1 MARSNSPRVLH
12 VAAEMYPW
20 VKTGGLADVLGAL
33 PASLVRAGVDARV
46 LLPGLPAF
54 RQALVD
60 AQSVATLAPRFGSDG
75 AELLRGTLP
84 LHGKQPLVAYLID
97 APALY
102 ARPGSPYGG
111 PDGVDWADNHRR
123 FALLGWVAAQ
133 LARGQLDAGWAAE
146 VLHAHDWHA
155 GLAPAYLRQTT
166 EPAGVASVFTIH
178 NLAFQGL
185 FPHHVLG
192 ELELPASLFT
202 IDGLEFHGQVSF
214 MKAGIQYADRVTT
227 VSPGYAREIQTP
239 EQGCGLD
246 GLLRHRS
253 GVVDGV
259 LNGVDPAVWSPA
271 RDPYLADGYTAR
283 SFAGKARLKAALQ
296 RELGLAERPKAL
308 VFGVVSRLTA
318 QKGLD
323 LLLQALPA
331 VAHVGGQLALL
342 GSGDPELEAAYAAA
356 AQAQPADCAVR
367 RGYDEA
373 LAHRIIAGADVI
385 VVPSRFEPCGLTQ
398 LYGLRY
404 GTLPLVRRVGGLA
417 DTVVDATPETIEEQR
432 GTGFVFLE
440 PTAAALSDAIKRAG
454 VLWQQRRT
462 WTQLMR
468 TAMRQDYSWDSAAAR
483 YAELYRG
490 LVN

>member
-1 MARSNSPRVLH
+1 MRRSSPLRVLH

-33 PASLVRAGVDARV
+33 PASLARAGADARV

-54 RQALVD
+54 TQALVD
-60 AQSVATLAPRFGSDG
+60 AQPVSTLERRFGSDG
-75 AELLRGTLP
+75 ATVLRGALP
-84 LHGKQPLVAYLID
+84 LHGKQRLMAYLIES
-97 APALY
+97 PALY
-102 ARPGSPYGG
+102 ERPGSPYGG
-111 PDGVDWADNHRR
+111 PDGADWPDNHRR

-133 LARGQLDAGWAAE
+133 LASGQLDAGWSAD

-155 GLAPAYLRQTT
+155 GLAPAYLRQVSGA
-166 EPAGVASVFTIH
+166 PSVATVFTIH

-185 FPHHVLG
+185 FPAHVLR
-192 ELELPASLFT
+192 ELALPPSAFT
-202 IDGLEFHGQVSF
+202 IEGLEFHGQVSF

-227 VSPGYAREIQTP
+227 VSPSYAREIQTT

-253 GVVDGV
+253 AVVDGV
-259 LNGVDPAVWSPA
+259 LNGVDPVVWNPA
-271 RDPYLADGYTAR
+271 RDPYLEDSYSTR
-283 SFAGKARLKAALQ
+283 SLAGKGRLKAALQ
-296 RELGLAERPKAL
+296 RELGLAEQPGAL

-331 VAHVGGQLALL
+331 VARVGGQLALL
-342 GSGDPELEAAYAAA
+342 GNGDPDLERAFEAAAL
-356 AQAQPADCAVR
+356 AQPTRCAVR

-385 VVPSRFEPCGLTQ
+385 AVPSRFEPCGLTQ

-404 GTLPLVRRVGGLA
+404 GSLPLVRRVGGLA
-417 DTVVDATPETIEEQR
+417 DTVVDATPQTIDEQR

-440 PTAAALSDAIKRAG
+440 PTSAALSDAIERAG
-454 VLWQQRRT
+454 ALWQQRKT

-468 TAMRQDYSWDSAAAR
+468 TAMRQDFSWDAAAAR
-483 YAELYRG
+483 YAEMYRT
-490 LVN
+490 LVT

>member
-1 MARSNSPRVLH
+1 VPRASPLRVLH

-33 PASLVRAGVDARV
+33 PASLARAGADARV

-54 RQALVD
+54 KRALID
-60 AQSVATLAPRFGSDG
+60 AETVGTPERRFGSEDVQV
-75 AELLRGTLP
+75 LRGALP
-84 LHGKQPLVAYLID
+84 LHGKRRLVAYLID

-111 PDGVDWADNHRR
+111 PDGADWPDNHRR

-133 LARGQLDAGWAAE
+133 LATGQLDAGWSAD

-155 GLAPAYLRQTT
+155 GLAPAYLRQA
-166 EPAGVASVFTIH
+166 PDAANVATVFTIH

-185 FPHHVLG
+185 FPAHVLS
-192 ELELPASLFT
+192 ELALPPSAFS
-202 IDGLEFHGQVSF
+202 IDGLEFHGKVSF

-227 VSPGYAREIQTP
+227 VSPSYAREIQTP

-253 GVVDGV
+253 DVIDGV
-259 LNGVDPAVWSPA
+259 LNGVDPAVWNPGKDAYLEDSYSTRSPA
-271 RDPYLADGYTAR
+271 
-283 SFAGKARLKAALQ
+283 GKGRLKAALQ
-296 RELGLAERPKAL
+296 RELGLAEQPSAL
-308 VFGVVSRLTA
+308 VFCVVSRLTA

-331 VAHVGGQLALL
+331 VAGSGGQLALL
-342 GSGDPELEAAYAAA
+342 GSGDPELEAAFEGV
-356 AQAQPADCAVR
+356 AQAEPARFAVR

-417 DTVVDATPETIEEQR
+417 DTVVDATPQSIEEQR
-432 GTGFVFLE
+432 ATGFVFVE
-440 PTAAALSDAIKRAG
+440 PTSAALSDAIRRAG
-454 VLWQQRRT
+454 GLWQQRKT

-468 TAMRQDYSWDSAAAR
+468 TAMRQDFSWDTAAAR
-483 YAELYRG
+483 YAELYRA
-490 LVN
+490 LVT

>member
-1 MARSNSPRVLH
+1 MPRSTPLRVLH

-33 PASLVRAGVDARV
+33 PASLARAGADARV
-46 LLPGLPAF
+46 LLPGLPPF

-60 AQSVATLAPRFGSDG
+60 VQTVSTLEPRFGTSG
-75 AELLRGTLP
+75 VQVLRGALP
-84 LHGKQPLVAYLID
+84 LHGKRRLVAYLID
-97 APALY
+97 APTLY

-111 PDGVDWADNHRR
+111 PDGADWPDNHRR
-123 FALLGWVAAQ
+123 FALLGWVAAE
-133 LARGQLDAGWAAE
+133 LAGGQLDAEWSAD

-155 GLAPAYLRQTT
+155 GLAPAYLRHAPGT
-166 EPAGVASVFTIH
+166 AKVAAVFTIH
-178 NLAFQGL
+178 NLAYQGL
-185 FPHHVLG
+185 FPAQVLTD
-192 ELELPASLFT
+192 LELPPSTFT
-202 IDGLEFHGQVSF
+202 IEGLEFHGQVSF

-227 VSPGYAREIQTP
+227 VSPSYAHEIQTP

-253 GVVDGV
+253 AVVDGV
-259 LNGVDPAVWSPA
+259 LNGVDAAVWNPA
-271 RDPYLADGYTAR
+271 RDPYLEDSYSTR
-283 SFAGKARLKAALQ
+283 SFAGKGRLKAALQ
-296 RELGLAERPKAL
+296 RELGLAEQPRAL
-308 VFGVVSRLTA
+308 VFGVVSRLTE

-323 LLLQALPA
+323 LLLQALPT

-342 GSGDPELEAAYAAA
+342 GSGDPGLEGAFAAA
-356 AQAQPADCAVR
+356 AQAQPTHCAVR

-417 DTVVDATPETIEEQR
+417 DTVVDATPQAIDEQQ
-432 GTGFVFLE
+432 GTGFVFVE
-440 PTAAALSDAIKRAG
+440 PSGAALSDAIKRAG
-454 VLWQQRRT
+454 ALWQQRKT

-468 TAMRQDYSWDSAAAR
+468 TAMRQDFSWDTAAAR
-483 YAELYRG
+483 YAELYRA
-490 LVN
+490 LVT

>member
-1 MARSNSPRVLH
+1 MPKSMPLRVLH

-33 PASLVRAGVDARV
+33 PASLARAGTDARV
-46 LLPGLPAF
+46 LLPGLPALV
-54 RQALVD
+54 QALVD
-60 AQSVATLAPRFGSDG
+60 PQAVAGIDQFGG
-75 AELLRGTLP
+75 ASLLRGALP
-84 LHGKQPLVAYLID
+84 LDGKRRLPAYLID

-111 PDGVDWADNHRR
+111 PDGLDWSDNHRR
-123 FALLGWVAAQ
+123 FGLLGWAAAA
-133 LARGQLDAGWAAE
+133 LARGQLDASWRAD

-155 GLAPAYLRQTT
+155 GLAPAYLRL
-166 EPAGVASVFTIH
+166 ASDRIATVFTIH
-178 NLAFQGL
+178 NLAYQGL
-185 FPHHVLG
+185 FPAEVLG
-192 ELELPASLFT
+192 ELMLPPSVFG
-202 IDGLEFHGQVSF
+202 IDGLEFHGKVSF

-227 VSPGYAREIQTP
+227 VSPSYALEIQTA

-259 LNGVDPAVWSPA
+259 LNGVDPAVWNPA
-271 RDPYLADGYTAR
+271 KDPYLKDGYSAR
-283 SFAGKARLKAALQ
+283 SFAGKARLKSALQ
-296 RELGLAERPKAL
+296 RELGLAEQPKAL
-308 VFGVVSRLTA
+308 LFGVVSRLTA

-323 LLLQALPA
+323 LLLHAMPA
-331 VAHVGGQLALL
+331 VERVGGQLALL
-342 GSGDPELEAAYAAA
+342 GSGDPVLERAFAAA
-356 AQAQPADCAVR
+356 AQAQPTLCAVR

-417 DTVVDATPETIEEQR
+417 DTVVDTTPETLTEQR
-432 GTGFVFLE
+432 ATGFVFVE
-440 PTAAALSDAIKRAG
+440 ATSAALSDAIKRAG
-454 VLWQQRRT
+454 VQWQQRKS
-462 WTQLMR
+462 WAQLMR
-468 TAMRQDYSWDSAAAR
+468 TAMRQDFSWDTAAGR
-483 YAELYRG
+483 YAELYRA
-490 LVN
+490 LLD

>member
-1 MARSNSPRVLH
+1 MPKLMPLRVLH

-33 PASLVRAGVDARV
+33 PASLARAGTDTRV
-46 LLPGLPAF
+46 LLPGLPALM
-54 RQALVD
+54 QALVD
-60 AQSVATLAPRFGSDG
+60 PQPVATIDHFGGGSV
-75 AELLRGTLP
+75 LRGALP
-84 LHGKQPLVAYLID
+84 LDGKRRLPAYLID
-97 APALY
+97 APTLY

-111 PDGVDWADNHRR
+111 PDGADWPDNHRR
-123 FALLGWVAAQ
+123 FALLGWAAAA
-133 LARGQLDAGWAAE
+133 LARGQLDAMWRAD

-155 GLAPAYLRQTT
+155 GLAPAYVRL
-166 EPAGVASVFTIH
+166 AGNRIATVFTIH
-178 NLAFQGL
+178 NLAYQGL
-185 FPHHVLG
+185 FPAEVLG
-192 ELELPASLFT
+192 ELMLPASAFG
-202 IDGLEFHGQVSF
+202 IDGLEFHGKVSF

-227 VSPGYAREIQTP
+227 VSPSYAREIQTP

-271 RDPYLADGYTAR
+271 KDPYLKDAYSVR

-296 RELGLAERPKAL
+296 RELGLAEQPKAL
-308 VFGVVSRLTA
+308 LFGVVSRLTA

-323 LLLQALPA
+323 LLLQAMPA

-342 GSGDPELEAAYAAA
+342 GSGDPALERAFEEAAR
-356 AQAQPADCAVR
+356 AQPTRCAVR

-417 DTVVDATPETIEEQR
+417 DTVVDTTPETLGEQR
-432 GTGFVFLE
+432 ATGFVFAE
-440 PTAAALSDAIKRAG
+440 ATAAALSDAIKRAG
-454 VLWQQRRT
+454 VHWQQHKT
-462 WTQLMR
+462 WSQLMR
-468 TAMRQDYSWDSAAAR
+468 TAMRQDFSWDTAAAR
-483 YAELYRG
+483 YAELYRA
-490 LVN
+490 LVG

>member
-1 MARSNSPRVLH
+1 MPCSSPLRVLH

-33 PASLVRAGVDARV
+33 PASLARAGVDARV

-54 RQALVD
+54 KQALVD
-60 AQSVATLAPRFGSDG
+60 AQPVSTLEPRFGSHG
-75 AELLRGTLP
+75 VTVLRGALP
-84 LHGKQPLVAYLID
+84 LQGRRRLVAYLID
-97 APALY
+97 APTLY

-111 PDGVDWADNHRR
+111 LDGADWPDNHRR

-133 LARGQLDAGWAAE
+133 LARGQLDAGWSAD

-155 GLAPAYLRQTT
+155 GLAPAYLRQA
-166 EPAGVASVFTIH
+166 PGAANVATVFTIH

-185 FPHHVLG
+185 FPSQVLG
-192 ELELPASLFT
+192 ELALPPSAFT
-202 IDGLEFHGQVSF
+202 IEGLEFHGQVSF

-227 VSPGYAREIQTP
+227 VSPSYAREIQTP

-259 LNGVDPAVWSPA
+259 LNGVDPAVWNPA
-271 RDPYLADGYTAR
+271 RDPYLEDSYSTR
-283 SFAGKARLKAALQ
+283 SFAGKGRLKAALQ
-296 RELGLAERPKAL
+296 RELGLAEQPRAL

-331 VAHVGGQLALL
+331 MAHVGGQLALL
-342 GSGDPELEAAYAAA
+342 GSGDPQLEGAFEAA
-356 AQAQPADCAVR
+356 AQAQPTHCAVR

-404 GTLPLVRRVGGLA
+404 GTLPLVRSVGGLA
-417 DTVVDATPETIEEQR
+417 DTVVDATPQTIDEQR

-440 PTAAALSDAIKRAG
+440 PTSAALSDAIERAG
-454 VLWQQRRT
+454 VLWQQRKT
-462 WTQLMR
+462 WTRLMR
-468 TAMRQDYSWDSAAAR
+468 TAMRQDFSWDTAAAR
-483 YAELYRG
+483 YAELYRA
-490 LVN
+490 LVV